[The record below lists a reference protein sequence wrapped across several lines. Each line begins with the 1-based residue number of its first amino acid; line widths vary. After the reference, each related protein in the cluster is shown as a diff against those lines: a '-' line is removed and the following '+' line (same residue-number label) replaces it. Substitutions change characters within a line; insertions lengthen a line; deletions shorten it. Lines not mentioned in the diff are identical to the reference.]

1 MVGCQLINFK
11 SNFMKK
17 IIIVLFALSFLAYTG
32 CRKRDTEEGVS
43 KVVKASYPV
52 ITFTGSKFVSIPVG
66 GTVPSIAATAYD
78 SLLNE
83 AATVAQGPSTV
94 DVNTPGL
101 YTQEFIAKNSNG
113 YRTSGVAYV
122 AVTNI
127 AESEDLSG
135 AYKCVGRNGIANV
148 TELAN
153 GLYRS
158 DNVGGNPTGP
168 VTVYFVQ
175 LEHAVVK
182 FPTQP
187 TTAGTMGFTD
197 VSVDPGVSYQYKVV
211 NPGYGTGLRVFEK
224 Q

>member
-1 MVGCQLINFK
+1 MLINNLK

-17 IIIVLFALSFLAYTG
+17 IIIALFAFSFLAYAG
-32 CRKRDTEEGVS
+32 CRKRDTEENVS
-43 KVVKASYPV
+43 TVYEATYPT

-66 GTVPSIAATAYD
+66 GTVPSIAATGYD
-78 SLLNE
+78 SVLNE
-83 AATVAQGPSTV
+83 STVVTQGPSTV

-101 YTQEFIAKNSNG
+101 YFQEFVTKNSRG
-113 YRTSGVAYV
+113 YRVTAAAYV
-122 AVTNI
+122 AVTDI

-135 AYKCVGRNGIANV
+135 DYKCVGRNGIAHV

-153 GLYRS
+153 GLYES

-175 LEHAVVK
+175 LAPDKIE

-187 TTAGTMGFTD
+187 TAAGEMSFEDVDFT
-197 VSVDPGVSYQYKVV
+197 PGVSYQYRVI